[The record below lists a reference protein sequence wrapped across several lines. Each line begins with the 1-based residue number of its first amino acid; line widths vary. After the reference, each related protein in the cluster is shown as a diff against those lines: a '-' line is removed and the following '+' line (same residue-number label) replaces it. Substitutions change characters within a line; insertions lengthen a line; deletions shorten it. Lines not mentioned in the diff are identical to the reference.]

1 MWRSLKNKKR
11 HEAALIGNGRVPP
24 AGACDVDVEWIA
36 RLRSAHC
43 LQVAIDRGNSNKAMA
58 VPLGR
63 RSEWFLFSKGFCGL
77 SQPPPIFASA
87 ALLLK
92 RAAMA

>member
-1 MWRSLKNKKR
+1 MWRSRNNKKR
-11 HEAALIGNGRVPP
+11 REAAPVGNGRVPP

-58 VPLGR
+58 VPLDPR
-63 RSEWFLFSKGFCGL
+63 MEWFLFSKGFCRL
-77 SQPPPIFASA
+77 NHPSPIYASA